1 MLGNGLVHEWLCVA
15 WVVTFVVAQAAI
27 TNEVDDH
34 IFVELLAIV
43 VCNFR
48 NAHACFWVV
57 SIDMENRCLHR
68 FGNIT

>member
-1 MLGNGLVHEWLCVA
+1 MLGNGLVHEWLRVA
-15 WVVTFVVAQAAI
+15 WVVAFVVAQTAI

-43 VCNFR
+43 VRNFCN
-48 NAHACFWVV
+48 AYASFWVV